1 LGFFL
6 DQIPGFER
14 VTAPFQGVLKAAIT
28 SGAGFTI
35 VGFRTKVNERGRLLM
50 TTTGPWK
57 EDAGSPTQ
65 LVFPHIAEGSGYTT
79 QFIVVGGP
87 SGQSNS
93 GILSFFN
100 QEGVPLNVTLT
111 DR

>member
-1 LGFFL
+1 M
-6 DQIPGFER
+6 
-14 VTAPFQGVLKAAIT
+14 IT
-28 SGAGFTI
+28 SGAGFTTA
-35 VGFRTKVNERGRLLM
+35 GFRTKVNERGHLLI
-50 TTTGPWK
+50 TTTGPLK

-65 LVFPHIAEGSGYTT
+65 VMFPHIAEGSGYTT

-93 GILSFFN
+93 GVLSFFN
-100 QEGVPLNVTLT
+100 QEGAPLNVTLT